1 MIRGLFLDFGSECS
15 RMVQMVCVILLLL
28 AVFFLTVMYID
39 NHRFVVRR
47 YRFADRRI
55 KKGLTAVFVA
65 DLHEKD
71 YGNNNEKVINTV
83 RSIGP
88 DLILVGGDLLVSGR
102 FTNRVR
108 KQLGIRHMYEGD
120 GMDPPRPEDASWMT
134 NSIPFIRSLTE
145 IAPVYMVD
153 GNHELRLTYHA
164 CSGYARMF
172 EEAVADTEA
181 VYLKNRGVSFVR
193 GESGTI
199 AEAEQEAGRIPQG
212 QDTGIT
218 LLGLN
223 LPIDNY
229 RKFTKNV
236 LTTEMVTELI
246 GRPDRDRY
254 TVLLTHSPVYFDTY
268 AAWGADLSLCGHVHG
283 GLMRLPLIG
292 GVVGTGPSLFP
303 KYSGGQYSKG
313 DRKMVVTCGLG
324 AHTLPVRIFNPG
336 EVTVISLEPEENDDK
351 GQQ

>member
-1 MIRGLFLDFGSECS
+1 
-15 RMVQMVCVILLLL
+15 MVQMVFVILFLL

-47 YRFADRRI
+47 YRFADKRI
-55 KKGLTAVFVA
+55 KKELTAVFVA
-65 DLHEKD
+65 DLHERD
-71 YGNNNEKVINTV
+71 YGNNNEKVMSAI

-88 DLILVGGDLLVSGR
+88 DLILVGGDLLISGR

-108 KQLGIRHMYEGD
+108 KQLGIRHMYEGE
-120 GMDPPRPEDASWMT
+120 GMDPPQPEDALWMG
-134 NSIPFIRSLTE
+134 NSISFIRALTE

-153 GNHELRLTYHA
+153 GNHELRLTYRT
-164 CSGYARMF
+164 CSGYARMY
-172 EEAVADTEA
+172 EEAVAGTEA
-181 VYLKNRGVSFVR
+181 VYLKNGSVSLMR
-193 GESGTI
+193 RESGVI
-199 AEAEQEAGRIPQG
+199 AGMEQEAGRIPQG

-218 LLGLN
+218 IHGLN
-223 LPIDNY
+223 LPIDHY
-229 RKFTKNV
+229 KKFTKTV
-236 LTTEMVTELI
+236 LTTEMVTDLI
-246 GRPDRDRY
+246 GEPDPGRY
-254 TVLLTHSPVYFDTY
+254 SVLLTHSPVHFDTY

-303 KYSGGQYSKG
+303 KYSGGLYQKG

-336 EVTVISLEPEENDDK
+336 EVTVISLEPEENDE
-351 GQQ
+351 